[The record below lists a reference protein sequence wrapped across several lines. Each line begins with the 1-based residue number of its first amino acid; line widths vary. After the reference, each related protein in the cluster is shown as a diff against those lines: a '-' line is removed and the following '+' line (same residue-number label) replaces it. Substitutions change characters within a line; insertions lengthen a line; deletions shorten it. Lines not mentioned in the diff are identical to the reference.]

1 MGVNIQ
7 TIKDIRLFLSNELKY
22 QYREEEI
29 SSIAG
34 IIIRTVTGLSR
45 LHEINDPGRKVT
57 TEEAGKIIEYC
68 NQLLTG
74 KPLQYIIGETEF
86 YNCLIR
92 LNGSTLIPRPETEEL
107 VDLIIKENLNFSGR
121 IIDLGTGSGCIAI
134 ALAVNIKGAELTGID
149 ISEEAISISKENALL
164 NNAVVNFETDDML
177 NPVKIADYKAGIIVS
192 NPPYVRESEKSLMN
206 RNVIDFEPHQALFVP
221 DSDPLVYY
229 KAIAHIAKK
238 ILTPGGMVYLEINEA
253 LDKEMML
260 LFDSEGYT
268 GLKIIP
274 DLSGKQRILKGV
286 KNG

>member
-107 VDLIIKENLNFSGR
+107 VDMIIKENLNFSGR

-134 ALAVNIKGAELTGID
+134 ALALNIKGAELTGTD
-149 ISEEAISISKENALL
+149 ISEEAVRISKENALL

-192 NPPYVRESEKSLMN
+192 NPPYVRESEKALMN

>member
-1 MGVNIQ
+1 
-7 TIKDIRLFLSNELKY
+7 
-22 QYREEEI
+22 
-29 SSIAG
+29 
-34 IIIRTVTGLSR
+34 
-45 LHEINDPGRKVT
+45 
-57 TEEAGKIIEYC
+57 
-68 NQLLTG
+68 
-74 KPLQYIIGETEF
+74 
-86 YNCLIR
+86 
-92 LNGSTLIPRPETEEL
+92 LIPRPETEEL

-134 ALAVNIKGAELTGID
+134 ALALNIKGAELTGID

>member
-7 TIKDIRLFLSNELKY
+7 TIKDIRLFLTNELKH

-29 SSIAG
+29 SSLAG
-34 IIIRTVTGLSR
+34 IIIRTITGLSR
-45 LHEINDPGRKVT
+45 LHEINDPTRKVKPD
-57 TEEAGKIIEYC
+57 EAVKVIDYC

-92 LNGSTLIPRPETEEL
+92 LNRSTLIPRPETEEL
-107 VDLIIKENLNFSGR
+107 VDLIIKENRNFRGR

-134 ALAVNIKGAELTGID
+134 ALALNIKSAELTGID
-149 ISEEAISISKENALL
+149 ISEEAIKISKENALL
-164 NNAVVNFETDDML
+164 NNADVSFETDDML
-177 NPVKIADYKAGIIVS
+177 NPSKITDYKAGIIVS

-206 RNVIDFEPHQALFVP
+206 RNIIDFEPHQALFVP
-221 DSDPLVYY
+221 DADPLVYY
-229 KAIAHIAKK
+229 KAIALVANK
-238 ILTPGGMVYLEINEA
+238 ILIPGGLVYLEINEA
-253 LDKEMML
+253 LDKEML
-260 LFDSEGYT
+260 VLFDSAGYT

>member
-134 ALAVNIKGAELTGID
+134 ALALNIKGAELTGTD
-149 ISEEAISISKENALL
+149 ISEEAVRISKENALL

>member
-134 ALAVNIKGAELTGID
+134 ALALNIKGAELTGID